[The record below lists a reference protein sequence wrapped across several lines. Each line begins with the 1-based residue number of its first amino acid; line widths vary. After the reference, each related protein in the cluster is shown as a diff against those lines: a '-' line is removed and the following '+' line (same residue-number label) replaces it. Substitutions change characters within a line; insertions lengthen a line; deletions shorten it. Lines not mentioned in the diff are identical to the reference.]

1 MSTIDFVIHA
11 ELRTDTGKGASRR
24 LRREEKIPAILYGAN
39 KEPLMLT
46 VDHNK
51 VNNMAQ
57 NEAFYSHILTIM
69 VDGKKHQAILK
80 DVQRHMFKP
89 KLTHLDFQR
98 VEKGQ
103 KLHTH
108 VPVHFINEKTAPGV
122 KTDGGVVMHHIAD
135 IEVTCLPENL
145 PEFIEVDVAN
155 MNLGDTLHLSD
166 LTLPKGVESVEL
178 GKGETHNQA
187 VVSIVAPRVDKAA
200 AADDEAAAPEAE

>member
-1 MSTIDFVIHA
+1 
-11 ELRTDTGKGASRR
+11 
-24 LRREEKIPAILYGAN
+24 
-39 KEPLMLT
+39 
-46 VDHNK
+46 
-51 VNNMAQ
+51 
-57 NEAFYSHILTIM
+57 
-69 VDGKKHQAILK
+69 
-80 DVQRHMFKP
+80 
-89 KLTHLDFQR
+89 
-98 VEKGQ
+98 
-103 KLHTH
+103 

-178 GKGETHNQA
+178 GKGESHNQA